1 MAQYKVQ
8 APDGTEIIVEG
19 PEGAP
24 QSEVIK
30 QAQRLYEERRQRL
43 LAMPY
48 SEIVAGNALIPEP
61 PKPVEL
67 GPVGRTVRGVIKGA
81 MIDPAEAIAQVVG
94 GEAGRRG
101 VAEREAAYQASRAA
115 AGDTGIEFSRLAG
128 NILSPLGIAAPIKA
142 AQAAQGLGKI
152 GQAAVAGAAG
162 AVTMPTTGGATT
174 PTEFLQEK
182 AEQAGFGAAFGLG
195 GYYLGKALTPQV
207 KQGVDELVKQGIP
220 VTPGQ
225 AYTGVPGWFFRQIE
239 SFDLPTMRV
248 ERDAI
253 NKQFTKSVG
262 DEVLSSIGGK
272 VDPNAQ
278 TGIDVFRSVHQQI
291 KNTYDDALSKIPP
304 TPADNL
310 IAGVSD
316 AVEISARS
324 LSDVKK
330 AKEFE
335 NVIRA
340 NVYNKIKDGKI
351 DGQSLKTIE
360 SFLRKK
366 ADSIKAFDSDAE
378 AMRTGYTETL
388 KTVKSF
394 IQEVDSTGNIA
405 KANEAW
411 MKRARLKEAVTKS
424 VAEAPGASGTV
435 SPVRMLQ
442 EAARQGEGSQA
453 ALGTAPLQQ
462 QATRAFD
469 ILGEGAGEASKYR
482 NMLIAGKL
490 TGLGIYG
497 LFQPAIAIPLFVA
510 SGLSYRTAEKLL
522 TSPNIRNAMNQAI
535 ERIGPAETA
544 RIVESIR
551 MQATA
556 PTGTEEE

>member
-61 PKPVEL
+61 AQPVQL
-67 GPVGRTVRGVIKGA
+67 GTVGKAVRGVIKGA
-81 MIDPAEAIAQVVG
+81 VIDPMEAVAQVVG
-94 GEAGRRG
+94 GEEGRRG

-115 AGDTGIEFSRLAG
+115 AGDTGFEGSRLIG
-128 NILSPLGIAAPIKA
+128 NILSPIGIAAPVKA
-142 AQAAQGLGKI
+142 AQLVSGAGKL
-152 GQAAVAGAAG
+152 GQAAAAGAAG
-162 AVTMPTTGGATT
+162 ALTMPTMGGATS
-174 PTEFLQEK
+174 PTEFIQEK

-195 GYYLGKALTPQV
+195 GYFVGKALAPKV
-207 KQGVDELVKQGIP
+207 KEGVDELVKQGIP

-248 ERDAI
+248 EREAI
-253 NKQFTKSVG
+253 NRQFTKSIG

-272 VDPNAQ
+272 VDPTAKN
-278 TGIDVFRSVHQQI
+278 GIEVFRSVHQQI
-291 KNTYDDALSKIPP
+291 KNTYDDALAKIPP

-310 IAGVSD
+310 ITGVTD
-316 AVEISARS
+316 ALEVTTAQ
-324 LSDVKK
+324 LSNKR
-330 AKEFE
+330 AKEFQ
-335 NVIRA
+335 NVINL
-340 NVYNKIKDGKI
+340 NVFKKIKNGQI
-351 DGQSLKTIE
+351 DGDSLKTIE

-366 ADSIKAFDSDAE
+366 ADSIKAIDSDGDALR
-378 AMRTGYTETL
+378 AGYNETL

-394 IQEVDSTGNIA
+394 IQEVDATGNIA

-411 MKRARLKEAVTKS
+411 MKRARLKDAVAKS
-424 VAEAPGASGTV
+424 VSEVPGSPGTV
-435 SPVRMLQ
+435 SPARMLQ
-442 EAARQGEGSQA
+442 EAARQGEGAQA

-469 ILGEGAGEASKYR
+469 VLGEGTGEMSKYR
-482 NMLIAGKL
+482 NILIAGKL
-490 TGLGIYG
+490 TGLGVYG
-497 LFQPAIAIPLFVA
+497 IFQPAIAIPLFVA

-522 TSPNIRNAMNQAI
+522 TSPNIRTAMDKAI
-535 ERIGPAETA
+535 EKIGPAETA
-544 RIVESIR
+544 RLVEGIR

-556 PTGTEEE
+556 PVEE